1 MRNKGPAF
9 SGARGRGWKIYRGG
23 RRKVAVRKKIEE
35 EGRKDGRRRKKETG
49 VVPPP
54 LPTVGRRAGNNA
66 DGITRVAAGWVEA
79 WGGGSC
85 VSGSTR
91 ARKKGR
97 KIEEN

>member
-1 MRNKGPAF
+1 M
-9 SGARGRGWKIYRGG
+9 
-23 RRKVAVRKKIEE
+23 RKKIKE

-79 WGGGSC
+79 WVGGGSC

>member
-1 MRNKGPAF
+1 M
-9 SGARGRGWKIYRGG
+9 
-23 RRKVAVRKKIEE
+23 RKKIEE

-79 WGGGSC
+79 
-85 VSGSTR
+85 
-91 ARKKGR
+91 
-97 KIEEN
+97 

>member
-49 VVPPP
+49 VVP
-54 LPTVGRRAGNNA
+54 LPFRPSA
-66 DGITRVAAGWVEA
+66 DVPGIMPTELHGWRQ
-79 WGGGSC
+79 GG
-85 VSGSTR
+85 
-91 ARKKGR
+91 
-97 KIEEN
+97 